1 MIIAR
6 WSIEAR
12 FGHKPVAIDH
22 MKRWLSEIGSQIGW
36 NEDNTEI
43 SVGSVGAHESTIQ
56 SEVRLQDL
64 GELNDA
70 FEKLAQLDAHKDWSA
85 ELEPYVVSG
94 TPKWEVF
101 RIID

>member
-12 FGHKPVAIDH
+12 FGHKPTAIDH
-22 MKRWLSEIGSQIGW
+22 MRRWLAEIGSQVGW
-36 NEDNTEI
+36 TEENTRI
-43 SVGSVGAHESTIQ
+43 LVGSVGARESTIQ

-64 GELNDA
+64 AALGDA
-70 FEKLAQLDAHKDWSA
+70 FDKLAQIDAHKDWSA

-101 RIID
+101 RVLE